1 MREGMTPVPVRRRV
15 LRLWLGTRY
24 FRARRWVWWRL
35 GGVSF
40 AAGVR
45 IPRVPIGAR
54 PTPPR

>member
-1 MREGMTPVPVRRRV
+1 MREGMTPVPVRRRA
-15 LRLWLGTRY
+15 LRLWLGARY

-40 AAGVR
+40 AGVR

>member
-15 LRLWLGTRY
+15 LRGWGPGI
-24 FRARRWVWWRL
+24 FVPADGS
-35 GGVSF
+35 GGGW
-40 AAGVR
+40 AACPLPAGVR

>member
-15 LRLWLGTRY
+15 LRLWLGTRP
-24 FRARRWVWWRL
+24 ADGS
-35 GGVSF
+35 GGGW
-40 AAGVR
+40 AACPLPAGVR